1 MKRLFDN
8 ILTIL
13 ISLFLVVVCA
23 MTIIQNPLQST
34 TDMFLQDSKN
44 AEDNINKELYGRRYL
59 LYPSQLLN
67 TILDKTYFSEM
78 RAYINEQNYI
88 MAGSNHSGNIDYAS
102 LQVSRLNDYCKAT
115 GRDFAYFILPAKP
128 KYDEDMKAVG
138 IDCHRNETADL
149 YSNKLSE
156 YNVPLLD
163 LRSIFRS
170 YDNYYS
176 FFYRTDYHW
185 TADAGILAARE
196 IVSFLNNSFSVGLNE
211 SVLSDEKMIRTVLP
225 SCWVGEAGRKAL
237 GPFGEIDDYI
247 ILKPSYDTS
256 FSYHSVPHDL
266 YLEGS
271 FDVLTYEHIL
281 EQDGIYGLDSS
292 YYYYYLRDN
301 KTPVEITNNM
311 EQNGNILIVKDSFG
325 NTSAPF
331 IALTA
336 HKVTLWDMR
345 SDPDLIAYLE
355 AHPEITTVIIAYS
368 TSFLTTSYMNQF
380 FDN

>member
-13 ISLFLVVVCA
+13 ISLFLVAVCA
-23 MTIIQNPLQST
+23 MTMIQNPLQSI
-34 TDMFLQDSKN
+34 TDVFLQNSEN
-44 AEDNINKELYGRRYL
+44 AEENINKTLYGRRYL
-59 LYPSQLLN
+59 LYPSQFLN

-78 RAYINEQNYI
+78 KAYINKENYI
-88 MAGSNHSGNIDYAS
+88 MAGSSHTGNIDYAS

-128 KYDEDMKAVG
+128 EYDEDMKAVG
-138 IDCHRNETADL
+138 IDCHRNEIADL
-149 YSNKLSE
+149 YSSKLSE
-156 YNVPLLD
+156 YGVPLLD

-170 YDNYYS
+170 EEDYYS
-176 FFYRTDYHW
+176 FFFKTDYHW
-185 TADAGILAARE
+185 TADAGVLAARE
-196 IVSFLNNSFSVGLNE
+196 IVSFLNKTFSIGLNE
-211 SVLSDEKMIRTVLP
+211 NALSEDKMVRTVLP

-271 FDVLTYEHIL
+271 FDVLTCEHIL
-281 EQDGIYGLDSS
+281 EQDGIYGSGS
-292 YYYYYLRDN
+292 AFYYYYLKDN
-301 KTPVEITNNM
+301 KTPVEITNNK
-311 EQNGNILIVKDSFG
+311 EQNGSILIVKDSFG

-336 HKVTLWDMR
+336 NKVTLWDMR
-345 SDPDLIAYLE
+345 SDTDLISYLNS
-355 AHPEITTVIIAYS
+355 HPEISTVIITYNV
-368 TSFLTTSYMNQF
+368 SFLTTSYMNQF
-380 FDN
+380 FTD